1 MKKLL
6 TLITIFFGLFVFT
19 NGVTA
24 QSKIGY
30 ISTQD
35 LISVMPETQKADS
48 NLRQFNAALYN
59 SAKEKEE
66 SLNSAIEKF
75 NKDSATFSEAVKAV
89 KRADLQKAYQ
99 ELTGEDQRIQGLLEQ
114 ERNRLV
120 TPIQKRALET
130 IQAVAK
136 ESGYSH
142 VFERDALL
150 VAPPGDDILPL
161 VAKKMNIKLPPV
173 NTAPGAPRPGTGGR
187 Q

>member
-1 MKKLL
+1 MKKFLSL
-6 TLITIFFGLFVFT
+6 VIMVFAFVAFS
-19 NGVTA
+19 NSAFA

-35 LISVMPETQKADS
+35 LISVMPETRNADS
-48 NLRQFNAALYN
+48 LLRQYNTALFTNAR
-59 SAKEKEE
+59 EKEE
-66 SLNSAIEKF
+66 SLNNAIEKF
-75 NKDSATFSEAVKAV
+75 NKDSATYTAAVKEV

-114 ERNRLV
+114 KRNELV
-120 TPIQKRALET
+120 APIQKKALDN
-130 IQAVAK
+130 INLVAK
-136 ESGYSH
+136 ENGYSH

-161 VAKKMNIKLPPV
+161 VAKKMNIKLPTP
-173 NTAPGAPRPGTGGR
+173 NTTAPRPTTGGR

>member
-1 MKKLL
+1 MKKFLSL
-6 TLITIFFGLFVFT
+6 GMLVFAFVAFSD
-19 NGVTA
+19 NASA
-24 QSKIGY
+24 QTKIGY

-35 LISVMPETQKADS
+35 LISVMPETRNADS
-48 NLRQFNAALYN
+48 TLRQFNTALYN
-59 SAKEKEE
+59 SAKEKEDA
-66 SLNSAIEKF
+66 LNMAIENF
-75 NKDSATFSEAVKAV
+75 NRDSAKFTAAVKEV
-89 KRADLQKAYQ
+89 KRGDLQKAYQ

-114 ERNRLV
+114 KRNELV
-120 TPIQKRALET
+120 APIQKKALEN

-161 VAKKMNIKLPPV
+161 VAKKMNIKLPTPS
-173 NTAPGAPRPGTGGR
+173 TTPPRPTTGGR

>member
-1 MKKLL
+1 MKKFLS
-6 TLITIFFGLFVFT
+6 LILMVVAFVAFS
-19 NGVTA
+19 NSASA

-48 NLRQFNAALYN
+48 SLRQFNTALYN
-59 SAKEKEE
+59 NAREKEE
-66 SLNSAIEKF
+66 SLNLAIEKF
-75 NKDSATFSEAVKAV
+75 NKDSATYTEAVKNV

-114 ERNRLV
+114 ERNKLV
-120 TPIQKRALET
+120 APIQKKALET

-136 ESGYSH
+136 ENGYSH

-161 VAKKMNIKLPPV
+161 VAKKMNIKLPPP
-173 NTAPGAPRPGTGGR
+173 NTGAPRPTTGGR